1 MIDRLVADPRS
12 GVSVYSSYN
21 SDLPWLTLGGTSAAA
36 PMWAAR
42 SAIAGLKVSADLLYR
57 PAPPIRFRDI
67 TSGDNGLPAK
77 PGFDLVTGFGSWADA
92 DPPSV
97 PVA

>member
-1 MIDRLVADPRS
+1 M
-12 GVSVYSSYN
+12 SVYSSYN

-67 TSGDNGLPAK
+67 TTGNNGLPAT
-77 PGFDLVTGFGSWADA
+77 PGFDLVSGRGSWADA
-92 DPPSV
+92 DPPSTPV
-97 PVA
+97 P